1 MNLRRFRL
9 TRPLGVWLVLLAA
22 LPPHFSAQRLR
33 AQSPGGSAGGK
44 HTSARAAG
52 RTLHPAA
59 HGLPG
64 AAPHDSAQ
72 LGEHSRF
79 VSPRGVIHVWRP
91 GPYNARSAGIV
102 VYVHGYFTDVDQAWA
117 DDHLPEQFQAS
128 GRNALFVTP
137 EAPEGRGEEVR
148 WKNLG
153 TLLSD
158 VEQGWDSPLPAGP
171 IVLVGHSAAYRTIV
185 NWLHDPRVKSVILL
199 DALYRN
205 ERQFLRWLRYAPNHQ
220 SHHLVLVA
228 NDTARHSQ
236 RLARRFPQAQRLS
249 RIPASPGE
257 FTPQEKRARLLLLRS
272 QYEHMEIVSS
282 GKVIPLLLELA
293 PLSTLILPSP
303 VE

>member
-9 TRPLGVWLVLLAA
+9 TRPLGACLVLLAA
-22 LPPHFSAQRLR
+22 LPPPFSARGLC

-44 HTSARAAG
+44 NTNARAVG
-52 RTLHPAA
+52 GTLHPAA
-59 HGLPG
+59 HRLPG

-117 DDHLPEQFQAS
+117 DDHLAEQFQAS

-148 WKNLG
+148 WKNLT

-199 DALYRN
+199 DGLYRN

-236 RLARRFPQAQRLS
+236 RLARRFPQARKLN
-249 RIPASPGE
+249 RIPDSPGE

-282 GKVIPLLLELA
+282 GKVIPVLLELA
-293 PLSTLILPSP
+293 PLSTLALPSP